1 MKSFSM
7 KELFVGQS
15 AEKEFLITEE
25 IGRAFAKVSQD
36 ENPLHLQE
44 DYAKKTAFGKR
55 IAHGMLLGSYISA
68 MLGMELPGEGTIY
81 MKQELTF
88 LKPVYYGDTIRV
100 KIEVTKLEPEK
111 KRAVLSTSCYNQK
124 SEQVLAGN
132 ALVRPR
138 EE

>member
-44 DYAKKTAFGKR
+44 DYAKKTPFGRR